1 MREWQTNE
9 HPADERFDA
18 VTGATCPVEGIA
30 GGGETDAVTSA
41 TSLADAA
48 AALDPAGEKAPLPA
62 CAPPGVSAASA
73 EDVDAATGATPGV
86 ASACRELGMASV
98 DDVVRERGIKPPG
111 VA

>member
-1 MREWQTNE
+1 MRERQTNE
-9 HPADERFDA
+9 HPTGESLDA
-18 VTGATCPVEGIA
+18 VTGATCPAEGIGA
-30 GGGETDAVTSA
+30 GGDVDAVTAA

-48 AALDPAGEKAPLPA
+48 AALDPAREKAPLPA

-73 EDVDAATGATPGV
+73 GDVDAATGATPGV

-111 VA
+111 MA

>member
-1 MREWQTNE
+1 MRERQTNE
-9 HPADERFDA
+9 HPTDERFDA
-18 VTGATCPVEGIA
+18 VTGATCPAEGIA
-30 GGGETDAVTSA
+30 DGGETDAVTSA
-41 TSLADAA
+41 TSLADA

-73 EDVDAATGATPGV
+73 EVDAATGATPGV
-86 ASACRELGMASV
+86 ASACRELDMASV

>member
-1 MREWQTNE
+1 MRERQTNE
-9 HPADERFDA
+9 HPTDERFDA
-18 VTGATCPVEGIA
+18 VTGAPCPAEGIA

-73 EDVDAATGATPGV
+73 GVDAATGATPGV